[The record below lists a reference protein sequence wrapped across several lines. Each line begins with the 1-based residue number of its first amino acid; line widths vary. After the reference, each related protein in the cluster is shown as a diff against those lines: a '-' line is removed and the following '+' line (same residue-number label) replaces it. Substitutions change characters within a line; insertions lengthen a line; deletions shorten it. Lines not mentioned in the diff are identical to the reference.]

1 MTGDSPV
8 DHSEIRRF
16 LHRHYGVRA
25 TELALLGGGL
35 DMAARTYRVAVH
47 SGPDL
52 VLRCKRGDPRPAAYL
67 VPRHLHDA
75 GATAVVAPMRTRT
88 HQSFL
93 RWHGLVWSLYPF
105 VVGDDGWTHGM
116 TEQHWHSLGSA
127 LRTVHD
133 TAADQALRAVVASDG
148 FDVARYD
155 VLAEWDAVIR
165 RSVSAD
171 GPAGAFARTWKR
183 HDETIMAMRGQM
195 RLLAQCLRNRP
206 RDDVLCHADLHP
218 GNVLIEEDCVHI
230 IDWDDVLLAP
240 RERDFI
246 FVPHGPPAAGDPGPS
261 GLRTPPTSLLT
272 AFLHGYEGPSTEIDW
287 LALTYYRCER
297 VIQDVIAFAGDVF
310 GPTARG
316 VDAAAEAGH
325 WLRKIF
331 GTGGEAEAAMAAA
344 RHLPAD
350 VDVLHQR

>member
-75 GATAVVAPMRTRT
+75 GATAVAAPMRTRT
-88 HQSFL
+88 RQPFL

-133 TAADQALRAVVASDG
+133 TAADQALRAVVPSDG

-195 RLLAQCLRNRP
+195 RLLAQCLRNRL

-246 FVPHGPPAAGDPGPS
+246 FVPHEPPRGRRSRAERIANSPHIAVDGVPPRLRGALHGDRLVGAHLLPVRTSHPGCHRVCRRR
-261 GLRTPPTSLLT
+261 LRTNRARRRRRSGGWAL
-272 AFLHGYEGPSTEIDW
+272 ATED
-287 LALTYYRCER
+287 LRDR
-297 VIQDVIAFAGDVF
+297 R
-310 GPTARG
+310 RG
-316 VDAAAEAGH
+316 
-325 WLRKIF
+325 
-331 GTGGEAEAAMAAA
+331 
-344 RHLPAD
+344 
-350 VDVLHQR
+350 